1 MATGT
6 GLLNPQ
12 TLTWSPRMLEAAH
25 LNASMLRPLSDEPTI
40 VQRRD
45 AGSFGELTDLPW
57 FPAIGDGAA
66 SNLGSGATRHGLAAI
81 NVGTSAALR
90 VMRQRG
96 EARAPF
102 GLFCYRVDAK
112 RFLLGGAVSN
122 AGNLRAW
129 CLRELNLSE
138 KRLDKI
144 LAERPAPPPGLTVL
158 PAWTAERAPT
168 WDEEQTGVVHG
179 IGQHTTAIDLYQAIT
194 DATYHRLGRIAD
206 LLIEHTDIV
215 PKFIVSGG
223 IQKSSV
229 AMQRFADIFGQP
241 LRANDEPEASLRG
254 AAIYALE
261 KLGAKI
267 SGARLERAV
276 RPRPRWTREH
286 ARVRERLLALEET
299 LASFNAG
306 HRGH

>member
-1 MATGT
+1 
-6 GLLNPQ
+6 
-12 TLTWSPRMLEAAH
+12 
-25 LNASMLRPLSDEPTI
+25 
-40 VQRRD
+40 
-45 AGSFGELTDLPW
+45 
-57 FPAIGDGAA
+57 
-66 SNLGSGATRHGLAAI
+66 
-81 NVGTSAALR
+81 
-90 VMRQRG
+90 
-96 EARAPF
+96 
-102 GLFCYRVDAK
+102 
-112 RFLLGGAVSN
+112 
-122 AGNLRAW
+122 
-129 CLRELNLSE
+129 LRELNLSE